1 MIGQVPNRKQLVR
14 SGSSEPAQI
23 TIDKNAIPDDLEK
36 PTATSGLRVG
46 AAAMTTLGFGE
57 SEAVTVARFVA
68 DVLDAPA
75 DAVIARV
82 RDKVQTLSDAFP
94 VYANGRSQPI

>member
-1 MIGQVPNRKQLVR
+1 
-14 SGSSEPAQI
+14 
-23 TIDKNAIPDDLEK
+23 
-36 PTATSGLRVG
+36 
-46 AAAMTTLGFGE
+46 MTTLGFGE

-82 RDKVQTLSDAFP
+82 RDKVQTLCDAFP
-94 VYANGRSQPI
+94 VYANGRC